1 MSRVRRPQR
10 DSHAVLFFFRCSGA
24 CHRRSGPLRSRP
36 GRCSHRCRRRRMS
49 PNVWRPSPS
58 APCGSTDPVTIRW
71 NERQVPFIEA
81 ETDDDAAFALGLV
94 HAHLRLGQMA
104 ALRMLARGRLSEM
117 IGPFGVDIDRGLRIL
132 GHGRTAAKIERSM
145 DPAAQR
151 WVRRFVDGVNHY
163 RTARSS
169 CHTSSAFS
177 ACGANPARSR
187 TCWPWGVSPGPTSTG
202 WSGTNCSP
210 CARGPAGVNSGRV

>member
-1 MSRVRRPQR
+1 MRSCFSFVAAALAIGAAAVALAAWALLAPLPAQKDVAERLAAFPIRAVRL
-10 DSHAVLFFFRCSGA
+10 D
-24 CHRRSGPLRSRP
+24 
-36 GRCSHRCRRRRMS
+36 
-49 PNVWRPSPS
+49 
-58 APCGSTDPVTIRW
+58 GSVTIRW